1 MRSSSNRNL
10 VNLEFFIMT
19 DGTVVDSV
27 SVKAKQTRVRCDDEK
42 FLEAVFNS
50 KNLREVAEK
59 TGQKIATTTTRY
71 NRTKAALANQGIELP
86 AMERSKPVKSVN
98 KDENMA
104 SIALR
109 LKEAHS
115 S

>member
-1 MRSSSNRNL
+1 
-10 VNLEFFIMT
+10 
-19 DGTVVDSV
+19 
-27 SVKAKQTRVRCDDEK
+27 
-42 FLEAVFNS
+42 
-50 KNLREVAEK
+50 
-59 TGQKIATTTTRY
+59 
-71 NRTKAALANQGIELP
+71 
-86 AMERSKPVKSVN
+86 MERSKPVKSVN